1 MDVVLYVQ
9 HTFISDV
16 VNKFL
21 FFSLNL
27 NILKEFQDLN
37 NIR

>member
-16 VNKFL
+16 VNNFL